1 MQLGHG
7 SVAIQTKREEEGQ
20 EFLWKATA
28 AVVLLMPS
36 PEETKLGSVFPTLA
50 K

>member
-1 MQLGHG
+1 MGQWLYKPRKKKRGKK
-7 SVAIQTKREEEGQ
+7 AI
-20 EFLWKATA
+20 AV
-28 AVVLLMPS
+28 VVLLMPS